1 MTKTQKQR
9 DKQIRAALT
18 KACESIKDSVTDFA
32 YLTHTVDLN
41 NEANT
46 LKVNCYFE
54 YTIALNNADS
64 EIEHLKSIIITQL
77 AGIKLTIKPTHI
89 VFFAN

>member
-18 KACESIKDSVTDFA
+18 KACESIKDSVAGFS

-54 YTIALNNADS
+54 DTIALNNADS
-64 EIEHLKSIIITQL
+64 EIEHLKSIILTQL
-77 AGIKLTIKPTHI
+77 ASIKLPIKPSHI